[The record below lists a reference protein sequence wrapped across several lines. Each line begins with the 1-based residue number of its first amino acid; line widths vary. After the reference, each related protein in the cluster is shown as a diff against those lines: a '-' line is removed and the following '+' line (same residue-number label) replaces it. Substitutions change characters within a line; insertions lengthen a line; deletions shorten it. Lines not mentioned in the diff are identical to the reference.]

1 LRSAGIHAI
10 LKKSKTKPM
19 TTITFTDEE
28 LDAVIAAFNLAFDDN
43 DEEFT
48 GYSNELIESIS
59 DKLFS

>member
-1 LRSAGIHAI
+1 M
-10 LKKSKTKPM
+10 SKTKPM

-28 LDAVIAAFNLAFDDN
+28 LDAVIAAFNLAFEDN

-48 GYSNELIESIS
+48 GFSNELIESIS